1 MKYLVP
7 SKLASLLASLVIAVV
22 TMGGVA
28 SASPVI
34 NFDIDGPGSSVSTTG
49 YPQLSANLVAGLGNE
64 MFSLA
69 QGESHSFDFFTISLD
84 PCCWTS
90 GVYGIEATLAFDA
103 PAGSG
108 PAQGSGGGWAST
120 FFGIISGGFLTWDSS
135 TLPDILTTANGSIFS
150 VDFADGIDLSL
161 GNSATVQATVT
172 ATSVVPIPA
181 ALPLMAGGLG
191 LLGFMG
197 WRRNRLAA

>member
-1 MKYLVP
+1 MKFLVP

-22 TMGGVA
+22 TMGGAA
-28 SASPVI
+28 SASPVT

-49 YPQLSANLVAGLGNE
+49 YPQLSANLVAGLDNE

-69 QGESHSFDFFTISLD
+69 QGESHSFDFFTISID
-84 PCCWTS
+84 PQGVS
-90 GVYGIEATLAFDA
+90 GGAYGIDATLAFDT

-108 PAQGSGGGWAST
+108 PAQGSGGGFAWTLA
-120 FFGIISGGFLTWDSS
+120 GIISGGFLFWDNS

-150 VDFADGIDLSL
+150 VDFSDGLDLTL

>member
-1 MKYLVP
+1 MKFLVP
-7 SKLASLLASLVIAVV
+7 SKLASLLASLVIAVM

-34 NFDIDGPGSSVSTTG
+34 NFDIDGPGSSVSTSG
-49 YPQLSANLVAGLGNE
+49 LPGLSASLVPGLGNE

-69 QGESHSFDFFTISLD
+69 QGESRTFDFFTLTIDRFFAFNES
-84 PCCWTS
+84 
-90 GVYGIEATLAFDA
+90 YNIEATLAFDE
-103 PAGSG
+103 PVGTG
-108 PAQGSGGGWAST
+108 PAQGSGGGVAST
-120 FFGIISGGFLTWDSS
+120 FFGLISGGTLFWDDS
-135 TLPDILTTANGSIFS
+135 TLPDFFTTANGSIFS
-150 VDFADGIDLSL
+150 VDFAEGLALTL
-161 GNSATVQATVT
+161 GNTATVQATVT

-197 WRRNRLAA
+197 WRRKRLAA